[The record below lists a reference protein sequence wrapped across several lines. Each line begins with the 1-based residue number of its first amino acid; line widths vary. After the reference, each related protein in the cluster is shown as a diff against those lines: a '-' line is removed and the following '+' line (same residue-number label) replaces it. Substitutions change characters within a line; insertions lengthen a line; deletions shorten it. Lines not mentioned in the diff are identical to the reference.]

1 MDVDAA
7 KQWSLDWHLSL
18 NDEKCVHISFGG
30 DSANA
35 YVVHGHTKDVTLI
48 ERVQRTA
55 TKIVAGFKS
64 VDNERRLSALDLFP
78 LEYRRL
84 RGGLLL
90 SYALFEQDLTNRFFT
105 VDPNTTLQKPGNFE
119 LRAYTLIRQ
128 RFSPLG
134 SLMRGDQRMSPE
146 FRLCAGSTW
155 LCQLESRATLCRA
168 GKGSALD
175 PGARGF
181 VRRGPIGQTSADS
194 GTVTV
199 RPSHFDMSRSTG
211 SGTEKHEEEGIWGL
225 VKVQEAKC
233 YTNVVMVVRS
243 VIFRFTPRLS
253 YNFVMVKSTV
263 ALLCKSTSN
272 LKKRKIDET
281 PDQYLKKITHLYL
294 NGKHLDEVGPELALC
309 KQLNVLYLYDN
320 MLKEFPD
327 LSVLTQLTHLYL
339 QNNQITRIDNLGSL
353 VRLEKLFL
361 SRNCISLVEGLEGLT
376 ALQELRLDNQ
386 RLYPGESLLF
396 DEQSVASIAKTLI
409 RLDVSGNAL
418 ETLEDLTPLKKLV
431 YLSAG
436 NNHIK
441 SIRKL
446 SEVLS
451 SWPALTHL
459 ELQGNPVMKKLR
471 VRDAIVVNTKSLEML
486 DNKPIPETTRQFLEN
501 WNHVKGI
508 RLDTSG

>member
-1 MDVDAA
+1 
-7 KQWSLDWHLSL
+7 
-18 NDEKCVHISFGG
+18 
-30 DSANA
+30 
-35 YVVHGHTKDVTLI
+35 
-48 ERVQRTA
+48 
-55 TKIVAGFKS
+55 
-64 VDNERRLSALDLFP
+64 
-78 LEYRRL
+78 
-84 RGGLLL
+84 
-90 SYALFEQDLTNRFFT
+90 
-105 VDPNTTLQKPGNFE
+105 
-119 LRAYTLIRQ
+119 
-128 RFSPLG
+128 
-134 SLMRGDQRMSPE
+134 
-146 FRLCAGSTW
+146 
-155 LCQLESRATLCRA
+155 
-168 GKGSALD
+168 
-175 PGARGF
+175 
-181 VRRGPIGQTSADS
+181 
-194 GTVTV
+194 
-199 RPSHFDMSRSTG
+199 
-211 SGTEKHEEEGIWGL
+211 
-225 VKVQEAKC
+225 
-233 YTNVVMVVRS
+233 
-243 VIFRFTPRLS
+243 
-253 YNFVMVKSTV
+253 MVKSTV

-294 NGKHLDEVGPELALC
+294 NGKHLDEVGSELALC

-327 LSVLTQLTHLYL
+327 LAVLTQLTHLYL

-396 DEQSVASIAKTLI
+396 DEQSVNSIAETLI

-441 SIRKL
+441 SMTKL
-446 SEVLS
+446 SEVLP

-471 VRDAIVVNTKSLEML
+471 ARDAIVVNTKSLEML
-486 DNKPIPETTRQFLEN
+486 DNKPIPETTRQFLKN
-501 WNHVKGI
+501 WNNVKGI
-508 RLDTSG
+508 RLDTSEIPTNPTVSSTSNGMTSYIVESTSSYPNSLESHEVKRLLDSGFESPQGELPGRTVASANKGGTATPSKRVPIGLPPSATEHILPLDRGEVRS